1 MAEKPKK
8 PGLWS
13 RYVGGLL
20 GEDYESMSPEERRSA
35 GLSVLGVI
43 ARGMASP
50 EAGAEAL
57 RLTRAGRAAERES
70 AGLARRQAAAE
81 ALMPQVV
88 GRLFGGPAGRLES
101 LPGGEGGE
109 LTSRYRQDPRSALAA
124 LYGSQAGRDLSQMAP
139 DLAKLATEGTLGRTV
154 GGSVYNPLTGGFTA
168 PPREAGTTTLS
179 PDEVRRLGAPPGTI
193 IQRDPSGKLT
203 VVPVPRAAV
212 GGAAPRAAVGSAAPG
227 APGAPSG
234 APGGA
239 AMPPGILP
247 PEQAR
252 ALGFR
257 EGSVVYIDPKTGKPQ
272 VLQAGPTGP
281 AAAAATGAP
290 GAPGAGNERQ
300 QSGRQMTRQ
309 AALQYAAN
317 ITGEPLSKI
326 QGMSPAEIEALMVQK
341 GGRVMQGARA
351 RMLSGLPLIGD
362 FGRAVVESV
371 NADLMAPANQ
381 GGAGI
386 AMQQNPTGA
395 ITAADVDAGRA
406 QFPNAMYPIDVQAQ
420 MIRTILEQGGQV
432 EEYDAK
438 GNKVR

>member
-1 MAEKPKK
+1 MAETT
-8 PGLWS
+8 GFQ
-13 RYVGGLL
+13 RFIGGLL
-20 GEDYESMSPEERRSA
+20 GEDVEGMTEEERR
-35 GLSVLGVI
+35 
-43 ARGMASP
+43 
-50 EAGAEAL
+50 
-57 RLTRAGRAAERES
+57 RLTREGATSAILGMLSGSGLIGGLESYGERRKKSAAEGEV
-70 AGLARRQAAAE
+70 ARRQAAAE

-88 GRLFGGPAGRLES
+88 GRLFGGSAGRLES
-101 LPGGEGGE
+101 LPSGEGGE
-109 LTSRYRQDPRSALAA
+109 LSSRYRQDPRAAMAA
-124 LYGSQAGRDLSQMAP
+124 LYGSQAGRDLGQMAP

-168 PPREAGTTTLS
+168 PPQQAGTTTLT
-179 PDEVRRLGAPPGTI
+179 PAEVRQLGAPAGTI
-193 IQRDPSGKLT
+193 IQRDSSGKLS
-203 VVPVPRAAV
+203 VLPVPRAVA
-212 GGAAPRAAVGSAAPG
+212 GGAAPRAAVGGG
-227 APGAPSG
+227 APV

-247 PEQAR
+247 PERAR

-272 VLQAGPTGP
+272 VLQAGAAG
-281 AAAAATGAP
+281 AAAAGAP

-326 QGMSPAEIEALMVQK
+326 QLMSPAEIEDLMRRK
-341 GGRVMQGARA
+341 GGRVLQGAPA
-351 RMLSGLPLIGD
+351 RMLSGLPLVGD
-362 FGRAVVESV
+362 FGKAVIESA

-420 MIRTILEQGGQV
+420 MIRSILEQGGQV
-432 EEYDAK
+432 EEYDEK